1 MVTAVLNDTDLRRRA
16 WEAASQVV
24 DPEIPVLTIADLG
37 VLRDVQV
44 HDGRVEVAITPTYSG
59 CPAMNMIALEIE
71 LALERAGIARP
82 TVRTVL
88 SPAWT
93 TDWMSEDGR
102 NKLRAYGIA
111 PPQASNSRRALFGE
125 QQVACPQCGSQN
137 TELLSEFGSTSCK
150 ALWRCKA
157 AANRSII
164 SSVIEVLHAVIASA
178 AKQSIKPQRKGGLL
192 RCARAARND
201 GEETLMSHAP
211 RFHRLAVNDLR
222 REAADAVS
230 MTFAIPKELEDD
242 YGFTPGQYLTLRT
255 TMDGEEVRRSYSICS
270 GPDDG
275 ELRIA
280 VKKVDGGAFSNWAA
294 DELKPGDEL
303 DVMTPTGRF
312 GIAHAPDEARIYVGF
327 AAGSG
332 ITPILSIVKGVL
344 AREPN
349 SRFFLFYGNR
359 STSGMLFL
367 EELEE
372 LKDRFMQRLSLF
384 HVISGEEQ
392 DIPILHGRLDGEK
405 VRVLLRSLV
414 PAASVD
420 HVFICGPMGMSED
433 IEATCREIGIA
444 EDRIHVER
452 FVSEFGGKPRPKKII
467 EASAPPK
474 AMASL
479 IIDGKRRE
487 VPVAEEESILD
498 AALRAGMDLPFAC
511 KGGMCSTCR
520 AKLVEGD
527 AQMEVNYSL
536 EPWELKAG
544 FILTCQA
551 RPCSDKVVV
560 DYDHV

>member
-1 MVTAVLNDTDLRRRA
+1 
-16 WEAASQVV
+16 
-24 DPEIPVLTIADLG
+24 
-37 VLRDVQV
+37 
-44 HDGRVEVAITPTYSG
+44 
-59 CPAMNMIALEIE
+59 
-71 LALERAGIARP
+71 
-82 TVRTVL
+82 
-88 SPAWT
+88 
-93 TDWMSEDGR
+93 MS
-102 NKLRAYGIA
+102 
-111 PPQASNSRRALFGE
+111 
-125 QQVACPQCGSQN
+125 
-137 TELLSEFGSTSCK
+137 T
-150 ALWRCKA
+150 
-157 AANRSII
+157 
-164 SSVIEVLHAVIASA
+164 
-178 AKQSIKPQRKGGLL
+178 
-192 RCARAARND
+192 
-201 GEETLMSHAP
+201 P

-222 REAADAVS
+222 RETADAVS
-230 MTFAIPKELEDD
+230 MTFAIPSELAGD
-242 YGFTPGQYLTLRT
+242 YRFLPGQYLTLRT

-280 VKKVDGGAFSNWAA
+280 VKKVDGGAFSSWAA
-294 DELKPGDEL
+294 DELKSGDEL
-303 DVMTPTGRF
+303 EVMTPTGRF
-312 GIAHAPDEARIYVGF
+312 GVTHAPDQARLYVGF

-332 ITPILSIVKGVL
+332 ITPILSIIKGVL
-344 AREPN
+344 AREPK

-359 STSGMLFL
+359 TTEGMLFL

-372 LKDRFMQRLSLF
+372 LKDRFLERLSLF

-392 DIPILHGRLDGEK
+392 DIPILHGRLDGDK

-414 PAASVD
+414 PASHVD

-433 IEATCREIGIA
+433 IEATCRAIGIA
-444 EDRIHVER
+444 DEKIHVER
-452 FVSEFGGKPRPKKII
+452 FVSEFGGKPRPK
-467 EASAPPK
+467 AVVAPGTPPK

-487 VPVAEEESILD
+487 VPVAEGEAILD

-520 AKLVEGD
+520 AKLVEGE

-551 RPCSDKVVV
+551 RPCSEKVVV